1 VLNRVLCAV
10 RRVQGPIVIRAVA
23 EELKTSPHV
32 RVLREFPGPL
42 VSSASVGDVLAYL
55 GRHDLH
61 AEVSQALGVRDTMDD
76 VMLLNTC
83 MQVC

>member
-1 VLNRVLCAV
+1 
-10 RRVQGPIVIRAVA
+10 
-23 EELKTSPHV
+23 
-32 RVLREFPGPL
+32 
-42 VSSASVGDVLAYL
+42 VGDVLAYL